1 MTDTERAEG
10 GQFQKGQSGNRNG
23 RPRKDRSVNS
33 AILKAA
39 NDTVTVTVNGKRRKY
54 SKADATAAQIA
65 NKGAS
70 GDIRAGKLLLD
81 MTSRAEAAQE
91 AAMPLDVPLA
101 HTDQEIVA
109 AFLAD
114 FRNYL
119 EEEGQ

>member
-1 MTDTERAEG
+1 MSDSQRAER
-10 GQFQKGQSGNRNG
+10 GQFQKGQTGNANG

>member
-1 MTDTERAEG
+1 MSDSQRADR
-10 GQFQKGQSGNRNG
+10 GQFAKGQTGNPSG

-70 GDIRAGKLLLD
+70 GDIRAGKMLLD

-91 AAMPLDVPLA
+91 AAMPVDVSLT
-101 HTDQEIVA
+101 HTDQEIVE

-114 FRNYL
+114 FRSFIAEN
-119 EEEGQ
+119 GQ